1 MDEIT
6 LGIPKAEYCQRES
19 PAPSGPC
26 VKGTEPWDL
35 YLVLRKKLV
44 EELSR
49 ERKEWRV
56 GTWYQIWC
64 QPSGRPVGITSLS
77 PLQKTQA
84 LRLPVLGP
92 VPLWQTPS
100 APSVPWQADRIH
112 RSPSASC
119 SPANVSP
126 DSLGVQD
133 LGSKQRW
140 GRDSGF

>member
-1 MDEIT
+1 MGKGRSGEWVPGT
-6 LGIPKAEYCQRES
+6 RFGAGPLGGQLVSRLS
-19 PAPSGPC
+19 APY
-26 VKGTEPWDL
+26 KQH
-35 YLVLRKKLV
+35 R
-44 EELSR
+44 
-49 ERKEWRV
+49 
-56 GTWYQIWC
+56 
-64 QPSGRPVGITSLS
+64 
-77 PLQKTQA
+77 A
-84 LRLPVLGP
+84 LRLPVLEP

-100 APSVPWQADRIH
+100 APSVPWQEDRIH